1 LAAGNYYFLSKCKY
15 EKITMKY
22 DHIHNQSF
30 KMKMKM
36 KIDNE
41 KIMDLI
47 IILKEIES

>member
-15 EKITMKY
+15 EKITMKN

-30 KMKMKM
+30 KMKM

-47 IILKEIES
+47 IILKEIER